1 MNTLNLRKAL
11 ADIVQVVA
19 DEAARNP
26 EFNRR
31 LGEVLGFSS
40 TEDEE
45 RLVRVRV
52 SGIGA
57 GAASQR
63 RSKSRR
69 APAVLNPID
78 LASEGEEQLRRRLV
92 TLTMDQLKDVVA
104 DYGMDPGRL
113 VMKWKSAERVID
125 RIVELSMSR
134 ARKGDAFRAT

>member
-1 MNTLNLRKAL
+1 MNLRKVL
-11 ADIVQVVA
+11 IDIVQVVV

-31 LGEVLGFSS
+31 LEEVLGLSAVGG
-40 TEDEE
+40 EE
-45 RLVRVRV
+45 RPARTRVRAT
-52 SGIGA
+52 SA
-57 GAASQR
+57 GASAER

-69 APAVLNPID
+69 SPAAVNPID
-78 LASEGEEQLRRRLV
+78 LAGEGEEQLRRRLA
-92 TLTMDQLKDVVA
+92 TLTLDELKDVVA

-113 VMKWKSAERVID
+113 VMKWKSPVRVVE